1 MNILSEELMDWI
13 VTNLKIISLIQKNE
27 KLCIRKG
34 HLQIDKVSYLR
45 FLKRY
50 YYNDSRES
58 TIIYIK
64 EIIKNIK
71 IIINNNQN
79 NNSSMNHINTQ
90 NNFKDIYQLVD
101 IESIEMGI
109 NNLKVSYIE
118 DPMMIASLEHLLN
131 KIKQLII
138 N

>member
-1 MNILSEELMDWI
+1 MNVLNEELIDWV

-64 EIIKNIK
+64 EVIKNIK
-71 IIINNNQN
+71 IIINN
-79 NNSSMNHINTQ
+79 IN
-90 NNFKDIYQLVD
+90 KDIHKLID
-101 IESIEMGI
+101 IESIELGI

-118 DPMMIASLEHLLN
+118 DPMIVASLDHLLN
-131 KIKQLII
+131 KIKQLLCNVI
-138 N
+138 

>member
-1 MNILSEELMDWI
+1 MDWI

-34 HLQIDKVSYLR
+34 HLQIDKVSYFR

-71 IIINNNQN
+71 IICNVCNVNNNNNQGLQ
-79 NNSSMNHINTQ
+79 TKL
-90 NNFKDIYQLVD
+90 KDINELVD
-101 IESIEMGI
+101 IESIELGI
-109 NNLKVSYIE
+109 NNLKISYIE
-118 DPMMIASLEHLLN
+118 DPMIVASLDHLLN

-138 N
+138 